1 MTASFVNNMSQ
12 EAIGVKQLYLMVV
25 SYFFVF
31 MLQYN
36 TPCPKVGKKEV
47 ASLLAWLIYVRF

>member
-25 SYFFVF
+25 SYFCWFSFLVF

-36 TPCPKVGKKEV
+36 TSSAKVGKKEV
-47 ASLLAWLIYVRF
+47 ASSLA